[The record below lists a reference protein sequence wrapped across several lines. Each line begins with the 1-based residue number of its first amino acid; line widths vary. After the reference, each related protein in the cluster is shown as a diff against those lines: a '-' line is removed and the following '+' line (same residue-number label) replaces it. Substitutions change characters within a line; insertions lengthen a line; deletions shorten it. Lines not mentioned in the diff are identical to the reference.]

1 MKVIVGNNPELILKA
16 QSIRHQVFVVEQQ
29 IPQTLDLD
37 GLDLKSHHVLVTDA
51 DNLVATARLYID
63 DNGHAI
69 MARVAVLQAYRGL
82 GIASKVVSTVLEH
95 ARQQCA
101 KVIEIHAH
109 QYLRHYYERFGFDF
123 IREVEIVGEH
133 QLIEMRY
140 DIAPSTHIQ

>member
-1 MKVIVGNNPELILKA
+1 
-16 QSIRHQVFVVEQQ
+16 
-29 IPQTLDLD
+29 
-37 GLDLKSHHVLVTDA
+37 
-51 DNLVATARLYID
+51 
-63 DNGHAI
+63 
-69 MARVAVLQAYRGL
+69 RGL

>member
-69 MARVAVLQAYRGL
+69 MARV
-82 GIASKVVSTVLEH
+82 
-95 ARQQCA
+95 
-101 KVIEIHAH
+101 
-109 QYLRHYYERFGFDF
+109 
-123 IREVEIVGEH
+123 
-133 QLIEMRY
+133 
-140 DIAPSTHIQ
+140 